1 MKPVLSVIAS
11 RRALVLAGGAVAVA
25 GIGAGA
31 LIGAGKSNA
40 AGSLGEIDPRK
51 ISALGEGFY
60 LADGWVLTADDLK
73 AMGLPRPSAE

>member
-11 RRALVLAGGAVAVA
+11 RRALVLAG
-25 GIGAGA
+25 GAGA